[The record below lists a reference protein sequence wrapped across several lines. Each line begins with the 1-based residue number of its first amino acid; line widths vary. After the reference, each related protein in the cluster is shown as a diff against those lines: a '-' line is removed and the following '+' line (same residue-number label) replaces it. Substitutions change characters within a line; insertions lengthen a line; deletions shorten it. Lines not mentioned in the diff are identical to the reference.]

1 MRKFIFAFISLY
13 VLGCSNESDP
23 TAAHDRFTKI
33 YNHDNFDTSYYPI
46 DIKQTPDGGYL
57 ILGGRKITDSNFSG
71 IYILKVNAVGA
82 FISEQEVDEAFVNPI
97 GPILESG
104 GSYYFFAMNSLGLQT
119 ELFQMDADGVLSDPV
134 TVGVTYPAAAAQDG
148 TGFVLLS
155 YDNFNKLTVVSQVSA
170 SGTLGQSQGFSIG
183 AGDAVEEPIM
193 SHFLRTGRQIPFFV
207 GKTTSGQYFFNGFYN
222 YTLSLA
228 FTNLADNEP
237 EGIVQGQQ
245 DDGGISQAAVLDG
258 GSFALSRFNFG
269 DNYIL
274 PKSTLTTSGIS
285 SSVDLGGNTFPEL
298 VANAPVRILRVT
310 LGGQKK
316 IIYGSHTRSSQ
327 IGLYAYD
334 EATGDFVG
342 SRYLGFSN
350 PFEIAALI
358 PTSDGGLAVCGTTY
372 MAGRF
377 PRICIFKLAAEE
389 VNQSFL

>member
-1 MRKFIFAFISLY
+1 MRKFTFILFLIIAF
-13 VLGCSNESDP
+13 GCSNESDP
-23 TAAHDRFTKI
+23 AAVKDRFTKI
-33 YNHDNFDTSYYPI
+33 YNHDNFNTSYYPI
-46 DIKQTPDGGYL
+46 DIRQTPDGGYL
-57 ILGGRKITDSNFSG
+57 ILGGRKIEDSNFSG
-71 IYILKVNAVGA
+71 IYILKVDAVGA
-82 FISEQEVDEAFVNPI
+82 FISEQEVDETYVNPV

-104 GSYYFFAMNSLGLQT
+104 GNYYFFAMNSLGLQT
-119 ELFQMDADGVLSDPV
+119 ELFQMDAEGALSDPQS
-134 TVGVTYPAAAAQDG
+134 VGVTYPAAAAQDG

-170 SGTLGQSQGFSIG
+170 TGGLGQSQGFPIG

-193 SHFLRTGRQIPFFV
+193 SHFLRTGRLLPFFV
-207 GKTTSGQYFFNGFYN
+207 GKTTTGQYYFNGFYN

-228 FTNLADNEP
+228 FTNLGDDEP

-245 DDGGISQAAVLDG
+245 DDGGISQATALDG
-258 GSFALSRFNFG
+258 GKFALSRFNFG

-274 PKSTLTTSGIS
+274 PNSTLNTSGIS

-298 VANAPVRILRVT
+298 VANAPVRILRIT
-310 LGGQKK
+310 LAGQKK

-358 PTSDGGLAVCGTTY
+358 STSDGGLAVCGTTY

-377 PRICIFKLAAEE
+377 PRICIFKLSAKE